1 MKIASPQLTQVSIG
15 SFMASQGCSVLCM
28 LGSSCQVVG
37 CWGWRLKL
45 PPMRVKVTE
54 EMVPHGRTG
63 TWKGV
68 AYRGGA
74 VPYFCRDEVRPGAGM
89 RVENTEN

>member
-1 MKIASPQLTQVSIG
+1 
-15 SFMASQGCSVLCM
+15 
-28 LGSSCQVVG
+28 
-37 CWGWRLKL
+37 
-45 PPMRVKVTE
+45 MRVKVTE